1 MTSTFPQATTLW
13 GALRRT
19 ADRHPERD
27 AILFGDRRVAY
38 GELLAD
44 VERVAAGFYAL
55 GIRPGDRV
63 AVWLPNYP
71 EWICSALALAQLG
84 AVIVP
89 VNTRYR
95 QHEAEH
101 VLAGSGVSTLIMT
114 DRFMSNRYF
123 DLLTSVCPE
132 LAAAEAGAI
141 QARRLPALR
150 RVVMVSD
157 ESYPGTTRWSE
168 VVERGGDA
176 RLRALV
182 RDLGAGV
189 ATTDPLYI
197 FWTSGTT
204 AAPKGV
210 VHDHTLVSNVEDY
223 CDVLGIT
230 SADRCVV
237 SMPLFYIAGTMWC
250 FITPIL
256 AGAAM
261 ILATE
266 LTADEVLTLIQ
277 THQATV
283 LIGVPS
289 MFVSYLEHPDL
300 DRFDRRSLRT
310 GWIGGAPPS
319 GRLVR
324 DIRLRLGVRELVQI
338 YGMTETHGITT
349 MTRRDDPDDVT
360 SRCIG
365 LPLPSF
371 RLKVVDA
378 ETGQSLPD
386 ETPGELCVGPPRL
399 PVAFLGVSEAD
410 RRCMFDAD
418 GWLRTGDVVVRHRD
432 GYYSLVGRIK
442 DMAKVGGENVAS
454 AEVEQVLTLHP
465 AVIQAAAFGIPAEKK
480 GEVVAA
486 YVQFAAGTSA
496 TEDELREWVRARM
509 APFKV
514 PSLVRVIDRPEDWP
528 LTPSGKIKKFE
539 LRERLLGERER
550 RAG

>member
-1 MTSTFPQATTLW
+1 MTEAKTLW
-13 GALRRT
+13 GALRQA
-19 ADRHPERD
+19 ADRHPDRD
-27 AILFGDRRVAY
+27 AILAGDRRIPY
-38 GELLAD
+38 GELAAE
-44 VERVAAGFYAL
+44 VERVATGFYAL

-71 EWICSALALAQLG
+71 EWILSALALARLG

-95 QHEAEH
+95 QREAEH

-123 DLLTSVCPE
+123 DLLTSLCPE
-132 LAAAEAGAI
+132 LEAAESGAI
-141 QARRLPALR
+141 RARRVPELR

-157 ESYPGTTRWSE
+157 DPYPGTTSWHE
-168 VVERGGDA
+168 VVERGRDA

-182 RDLGAGV
+182 RDRGASV
-189 ATTDPLYI
+189 AATDPLYV

-210 VHDHTLVSNVEDY
+210 IHDHTLLSNVEDY
-223 CDVLGIT
+223 CQVLGIT
-230 SADRCVV
+230 ATDRCMV

-250 FITPIL
+250 FIAPIL
-256 AGAAM
+256 SGAAM
-261 ILATE
+261 ILATQ
-266 LTADEVLTLIQ
+266 LIADEVLGLIE
-277 THQATV
+277 THRATV

-300 DRFDRRSLRT
+300 ERFDLRSLRT
-310 GWIGGAPPS
+310 GWVGGAPPS
-319 GRLVR
+319 PKLVH
-324 DIRLRLGVRELVQI
+324 DIRARLGVRELVQI

-349 MTRRDDPDDVT
+349 MTRRTDPDDVT
-360 SRCIG
+360 SRRIG

-378 ETGQSLPD
+378 ETGQPAPD

-410 RRCMFDAD
+410 RRRMFDAE

-454 AEVEQVLTLHP
+454 AEVEQVLRLHP
-465 AVIQAAAFGIPAEKK
+465 AVIEAAAFGIPAEKK

-486 YVQFAAGTSA
+486 CVQLTAGA
-496 TEDELREWVRARM
+496 PLTEGELQAWVRARL

-514 PSLVRVIDRPEDWP
+514 PAVIRVIHGAEDWP

-550 RAG
+550 TAG